1 MFNNEKLKEC
11 RKQAGYT
18 QLDMAM
24 IIGVA
29 RTTYAE
35 YEQGKIQPPLDKVQ
49 KILQALPMLRGE
61 LVDGVDD
68 ILINDD
74 QIILIQAKNMR
85 EYTISEAQTIR
96 EVLKVLDDIDTIVKD
111 SPLRLKD
118 LYINELITLEEYKA
132 DLSRFN
138 DELDKIPTDNTK
150 VDLKAIET
158 LLNMDIEHLY
168 YELNCKERQMLI
180 RSVVKQITVDKDNK
194 MELHFL

>member
-61 LVDGVDD
+61 LVEGVDD

-74 QIILIQAKNMR
+74 QITLIQAKNMR

-111 SPLRLKD
+111 SPLRSID
-118 LYINELITLEEYKA
+118 EELI
-132 DLSRFN
+132 LS
-138 DELDKIPTDNTK
+138 LTDN
-150 VDLKAIET
+150 
-158 LLNMDIEHLY
+158 
-168 YELNCKERQMLI
+168 I
-180 RSVVKQITVDKDNK
+180 RKRCFRRAVK
-194 MELHFL
+194 

>member
-18 QLDMAM
+18 QLDMAKVS
-24 IIGVA
+24 GVA

-49 KILQALPMLRGE
+49 KILQSLPMLRGE
-61 LVDGVDD
+61 LVEGVDD

-74 QIILIQAKNMR
+74 QITLIQAKNMR

-111 SPLRLKD
+111 SPLRSID
-118 LYINELITLEEYKA
+118 EELI
-132 DLSRFN
+132 LS
-138 DELDKIPTDNTK
+138 LTDNIRKRYFRRATK
-150 VDLKAIET
+150 
-158 LLNMDIEHLY
+158 
-168 YELNCKERQMLI
+168 
-180 RSVVKQITVDKDNK
+180 
-194 MELHFL
+194 

>member
-49 KILQALPMLRGE
+49 KILQSLPMLRGE
-61 LVDGVDD
+61 LVEGVDD
-68 ILINDD
+68 ILINDN
-74 QIILIQAKNMR
+74 QVTLLQVKNMR
-85 EYTISEAQTIR
+85 EPISNDAQVIR

-111 SPLRLKD
+111 SPLRSID
-118 LYINELITLEEYKA
+118 EELI
-132 DLSRFN
+132 LS
-138 DELDKIPTDNTK
+138 LTDN
-150 VDLKAIET
+150 
-158 LLNMDIEHLY
+158 
-168 YELNCKERQMLI
+168 I
-180 RSVVKQITVDKDNK
+180 RKRYFRRAVK
-194 MELHFL
+194 

>member
-18 QLDMAM
+18 QLDMAKL
-24 IIGVA
+24 IGVA

-61 LVDGVDD
+61 LVEGVDD

-74 QIILIQAKNMR
+74 QITLIQAKNMH
-85 EYTISEAQTIR
+85 EPISNDAQVIR

-111 SPLRLKD
+111 SPLRSID
-118 LYINELITLEEYKA
+118 EELI
-132 DLSRFN
+132 LS
-138 DELDKIPTDNTK
+138 LTDN
-150 VDLKAIET
+150 
-158 LLNMDIEHLY
+158 
-168 YELNCKERQMLI
+168 I
-180 RSVVKQITVDKDNK
+180 RKRYFRRAVK
-194 MELHFL
+194 